1 MKKLLF
7 VILAC
12 ISLFSITSCSSS
24 DDCEGDPQTGNV
36 ENQFDNMVGSNNL
49 NREKIV
55 VISDIHL
62 GVDLSFSETVKHL
75 SRIEDFVNEVGNSKT
90 VKELIINGDMLDEWY
105 IPTRTDT
112 YAGGTQED
120 FVKRIAKSNKAVID
134 AFNKVIKEGKVKVTY
149 VPGNHDLLIDANK
162 VEAIMPGINQARDTD
177 RSLIGTYHP
186 DGYPQ
191 IAIEHGHRYDFFCN
205 LDPFDNQDIA
215 PGSVLPPG
223 YFFARIAANSFVN
236 QVPKSEATK
245 VADLQITPTNLS
257 QKALYL
263 YHYGWKSCLNDLIWV
278 NDNFNDKI
286 FKTNIDGY
294 TGTLSMNDI
303 LPYNDN
309 GTINVKLYKNAFT
322 QENWEKRL
330 AYNNA
335 PVMTNV
341 ADAVIGSLLTSFI
354 DNQSNV
360 QYFQNSKSNVR
371 IVIFGHTH
379 IPMIKSFTNVKNE
392 ACVYANTGTWI
403 DEKIRDIDA
412 AAGKVVDQDTVNMNF
427 VVVMPHKND
436 QSEINVG
443 LYKYKRGKHVL
454 VENQNIK

>member
-12 ISLFSITSCSSS
+12 ISLFLITSCNSS
-24 DDCEGDPQTGNV
+24 DDCEGNPQTGNV

-134 AFNKVIKEGKVKVTY
+134 AFNRVIKEGKVKVTY

-263 YHYGWKSCLNDLIWV
+263 YHYGWKSCLNDLI
-278 NDNFNDKI
+278 
-286 FKTNIDGY
+286 
-294 TGTLSMNDI
+294 
-303 LPYNDN
+303 
-309 GTINVKLYKNAFT
+309 
-322 QENWEKRL
+322 
-330 AYNNA
+330 
-335 PVMTNV
+335 
-341 ADAVIGSLLTSFI
+341 
-354 DNQSNV
+354 
-360 QYFQNSKSNVR
+360 
-371 IVIFGHTH
+371 
-379 IPMIKSFTNVKNE
+379 
-392 ACVYANTGTWI
+392 
-403 DEKIRDIDA
+403 
-412 AAGKVVDQDTVNMNF
+412 
-427 VVVMPHKND
+427 
-436 QSEINVG
+436 
-443 LYKYKRGKHVL
+443 
-454 VENQNIK
+454 